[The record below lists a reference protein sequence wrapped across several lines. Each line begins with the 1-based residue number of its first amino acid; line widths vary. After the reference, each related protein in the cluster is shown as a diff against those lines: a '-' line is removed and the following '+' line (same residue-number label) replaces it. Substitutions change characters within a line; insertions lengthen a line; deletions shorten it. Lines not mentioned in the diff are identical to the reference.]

1 MEPNPP
7 TARRSGSSLLC
18 KTSQRSACSS
28 TSAAAGQRRMDPF
41 SDGTGMKKGLL
52 TLPSAEMCTWCA
64 CWVAARIA
72 GGDREAIQQPQA
84 IFEAFGRRRLP
95 ILRRQHRPEP
105 GEGLAPPGLHRLLR
119 LLQIAQGLFHPV
131 RRSIGQG
138 QHGEPWLWSRT
149 RLIQLKGDGAT
160 PASTGRFEAPP
171 EKARAE
177 SPEKIF
183 AGANLFIG
191 LRSMFFLGGGA

>member
-105 GEGLAPPGLHRLLR
+105 GEGLAPPPR
-119 LLQIAQGLFHPV
+119 
-131 RRSIGQG
+131 
-138 QHGEPWLWSRT
+138 
-149 RLIQLKGDGAT
+149 
-160 PASTGRFEAPP
+160 PASTAPP
-171 EKARAE
+171 APDRAGPVPPSPPIDRPRPARRALAMEPHQADSAE
-177 SPEKIF
+177 RGWRDTREY
-183 AGANLFIG
+183 GAL
-191 LRSMFFLGGGA
+191 